1 MAILIDEK
9 KRVLVQGITGRE
21 GRARTR
27 LMREYGTNVVGGVTP
42 GKGGQSVLGVPVF
55 NTPQEAV
62 NSLGNIDV
70 SVVFVPAAG
79 VKDAAISAI
88 EAGIKLAVLVPDRV
102 PVWDAMEIAAAAKAN
117 DAMFLGPNTLGALS
131 PGKAVVGMIGG
142 RAESARQWFKPG
154 VPKGVGVISRSGG
167 MASSTGYY
175 LGQAGVRLS
184 SIVHIGGDAVIGIR
198 LPDAALMFEADP
210 LTEAIVIFGEIGSS
224 QEEELSQLIAD
235 RKITKPV
242 IAYIGGKA
250 AREGTRFSHAGAIIE
265 GGRGTHAGKVKAL
278 REAGATVVDAFGEL
292 PGAVVAILEQIKGQ
306 SLMSE
311 ADKKAVWH
319 SGITRIQPNKVAV
332 RGYDIAEL
340 MGHVSFGA
348 AVYLILTGELPS
360 PAIARL
366 MDAILVSSIDHGA
379 TPPSALSAR
388 NVASTGATLSASV
401 AAGIMSINRH
411 HGGAIE
417 DCARQLKAIAD
428 RAARDSISLEEAA
441 TRTLRTMS
449 EAGERMSGFGHRVHT
464 KDPRTARLFELA
476 REAGV
481 DGVHMQAARAVEKA
495 FADAKKS
502 LPINVDG
509 AIGAI
514 LADLGMNPAA
524 FNGIFMIARTPGLIA
539 HVIEEQTR
547 EKPTGPLSLRHAMR
561 SRPPSARTTCSTS
574 PAARPPTLRRPCTTR
589 SRAITTRPTPGA
601 TSLRCLSPSARPL
614 PARAN
619 GKIYVAGG
627 FIGGTSV
634 TNALRIYDIATNTW
648 TSGANMPTSPGV
660 EAAAA
665 AVVNGKFYVMG
676 GDDFTNG
683 LNTTFIY
690 DIATNTWTTG
700 ATLPDSRTNTY
711 GTASNGLI
719 YVYGGVILPAFTT
732 TDTLLRYDP
741 VANSWT
747 NLGSAGTAGLRQLRR
762 HLAFRHGPTAD
773 HRRRGLHWCLH
784 HRHPHLHHQR
794 RYVQR
799 RPGDDRQPR
808 RARAGHPA

>member
-27 LMREYGTNVVGGVTP
+27 LMREYGTKVVGGVTP

-55 NTPQEAV
+55 NTPQDAV

-79 VKDAAISAI
+79 VKEAAISAI

-102 PVWDAMEIAAAAKAN
+102 PVWDAMEIAAAAKAH

-175 LGQAGVRLS
+175 LGKAGVRLS

-210 LTEAIVIFGEIGSS
+210 LTETIVIFGEIGSS
-224 QEEELSQLIAD
+224 QEEELAQLIAD
-235 RKITKPV
+235 KKITKPV

-292 PGAVVAILEQIKGQ
+292 PGAVVTILEQIQGQ

-366 MDAILVSSIDHGA
+366 MDGILVSSIDHGA

-417 DCARQLKAIAD
+417 DCARQLKTIAD
-428 RAARDSISLEEAA
+428 NAARDSISLQEAA
-441 TRTLRTMS
+441 TRTLRTMN

-481 DGVHMQAARAVEKA
+481 DGVHMQTARAVEKA

-514 LADLGMNPAA
+514 LADLGMPPSA

-539 HVIEEQTR
+539 HVMEEQTR
-547 EKPTGPLSLRHAMR
+547 ERPMRRIDPVNHGYDGP
-561 SRPPSARTTCSTS
+561 
-574 PAARPPTLRRPCTTR
+574 
-589 SRAITTRPTPGA
+589 
-601 TSLRCLSPSARPL
+601 
-614 PARAN
+614 PAR
-619 GKIYVAGG
+619 
-627 FIGGTSV
+627 
-634 TNALRIYDIATNTW
+634 
-648 TSGANMPTSPGV
+648 
-660 EAAAA
+660 
-665 AVVNGKFYVMG
+665 
-676 GDDFTNG
+676 
-683 LNTTFIY
+683 
-690 DIATNTWTTG
+690 
-700 ATLPDSRTNTY
+700 
-711 GTASNGLI
+711 
-719 YVYGGVILPAFTT
+719 
-732 TDTLLRYDP
+732 
-741 VANSWT
+741 
-747 NLGSAGTAGLRQLRR
+747 NL
-762 HLAFRHGPTAD
+762 
-773 HRRRGLHWCLH
+773 
-784 HRHPHLHHQR
+784 
-794 RYVQR
+794 
-799 RPGDDRQPR
+799 
-808 RARAGHPA
+808 

>member
-27 LMREYGTNVVGGVTP
+27 LMREYGTNIIAGVTP

-55 NTPQEAV
+55 NTPREAV
-62 NSLGNIDV
+62 ESLGKIDV

-79 VKDAAISAI
+79 VKEAAISAI

-117 DAMFLGPNTLGALS
+117 HATFLGPNTLGALS

-154 VPKGVGVISRSGG
+154 IPKGVGVISRSGG

-175 LGQAGVRLS
+175 LGQVGVRIS
-184 SIVHIGGDAVIGIR
+184 TIVHIGGDAVIGIR

-224 QEEELSQLIAD
+224 QEEELAQLMVD
-235 RKITKPV
+235 GTITKPV

-265 GGRGTHAGKVKAL
+265 GGRGMHAGKVKAL
-278 REAGATVVDAFGEL
+278 REAGATVVDGFGDL
-292 PGAVVAILEQIKGQ
+292 PDAVVEILTKMKGE

-311 ADKKAVWH
+311 AEQKAVWH
-319 SGITRIQPNKVAV
+319 SAITRIEPNKVAV
-332 RGYDIAEL
+332 RGYDIADL
-340 MGHVSFGA
+340 MGRVSFGA

-360 PAIARL
+360 TALARL

-379 TPPSALSAR
+379 TPPSALAAR
-388 NVASTGATLSASV
+388 TVASTGATLSASV

-428 RAARDSISLEEAA
+428 RAVRESISLEEAA
-441 TRTLRTMS
+441 TRTLAAMR
-449 EAGERMSGFGHRVHT
+449 EAGERMSGFGHRLHT

-481 DGVHMQAARAVEKA
+481 DGAHMEAARAVEKA
-495 FADAKKS
+495 FANAKKS

-514 LADLGMNPAA
+514 LADLGMTPAA

-539 HVIEEQTR
+539 HVIEEQRR
-547 EKPTGPLSLRHAMR
+547 ERPMR
-561 SRPPSARTTCSTS
+561 RIDPVNHGYDGPPSRTISKS
-574 PAARPPTLRRPCTTR
+574 
-589 SRAITTRPTPGA
+589 
-601 TSLRCLSPSARPL
+601 
-614 PARAN
+614 
-619 GKIYVAGG
+619 
-627 FIGGTSV
+627 
-634 TNALRIYDIATNTW
+634 D
-648 TSGANMPTSPGV
+648 
-660 EAAAA
+660 
-665 AVVNGKFYVMG
+665 
-676 GDDFTNG
+676 
-683 LNTTFIY
+683 
-690 DIATNTWTTG
+690 
-700 ATLPDSRTNTY
+700 
-711 GTASNGLI
+711 
-719 YVYGGVILPAFTT
+719 
-732 TDTLLRYDP
+732 LL
-741 VANSWT
+741 
-747 NLGSAGTAGLRQLRR
+747 
-762 HLAFRHGPTAD
+762 
-773 HRRRGLHWCLH
+773 
-784 HRHPHLHHQR
+784 
-794 RYVQR
+794 
-799 RPGDDRQPR
+799 
-808 RARAGHPA
+808 

>member
-1 MAILIDEK
+1 MAMLIDEK
-9 KRVLVQGITGRE
+9 KRVLVQGSTGRE

-27 LMREYGTNVVGGVTP
+27 LMREYGTDVVAGVTP
-42 GKGGQSVLGVPVF
+42 GKGGQTVLGVPVF

-102 PVWDAMEIAAAAKAN
+102 QVWDAMEIAAAAKAN

-184 SIVHIGGDAVIGIR
+184 TIVHIGGDAVIGIR

-210 LTEAIVIFGEIGSS
+210 LTETIVIFGEIGSS
-224 QEEELSQLIAD
+224 QEEELAQLIAD

-292 PGAVVAILEQIKGQ
+292 PGAVVTILTKMKGE

-311 ADKKAVWH
+311 AEKKAVWH
-319 SGITRIQPNKVAV
+319 SAITRIEPNKVAV

-340 MGHVSFGA
+340 MGRVSFGA

-360 PAIARL
+360 PAVARL

-388 NVASTGATLSASV
+388 TVASTGATLSASV

-428 RAARDSISLEEAA
+428 RAAHESISLDEAA
-441 TRTLRTMS
+441 TRTLATMS
-449 EAGERMSGFGHRVHT
+449 ESGERMSGFGHRVHT

-481 DGVHMQAARAVEKA
+481 EGMHMQAARAVEKA

-547 EKPTGPLSLRHAMR
+547 ERPMR
-561 SRPPSARTTCSTS
+561 RIDPVNHGYDGPPSRTLSTTPS
-574 PAARPPTLRRPCTTR
+574 P
-589 SRAITTRPTPGA
+589 
-601 TSLRCLSPSARPL
+601 
-614 PARAN
+614 
-619 GKIYVAGG
+619 K
-627 FIGGTSV
+627 
-634 TNALRIYDIATNTW
+634 
-648 TSGANMPTSPGV
+648 
-660 EAAAA
+660 
-665 AVVNGKFYVMG
+665 
-676 GDDFTNG
+676 
-683 LNTTFIY
+683 
-690 DIATNTWTTG
+690 
-700 ATLPDSRTNTY
+700 
-711 GTASNGLI
+711 
-719 YVYGGVILPAFTT
+719 
-732 TDTLLRYDP
+732 
-741 VANSWT
+741 NS
-747 NLGSAGTAGLRQLRR
+747 
-762 HLAFRHGPTAD
+762 
-773 HRRRGLHWCLH
+773 
-784 HRHPHLHHQR
+784 
-794 RYVQR
+794 
-799 RPGDDRQPR
+799 
-808 RARAGHPA
+808 

>member
-27 LMREYGTNVVGGVTP
+27 LMREYGTNIVAGVTP
-42 GKGGQSVLGVPVF
+42 GKTGQSVLGVPVF
-55 NTPQEAV
+55 NTPREAV
-62 NSLGNIDV
+62 DSLGKIDV

-79 VKDAAISAI
+79 VKEAAISAI
-88 EAGIKLAVLVPDRV
+88 EAGIRLAVLVPDRV

-117 DAMFLGPNTLGALS
+117 HATFLGPNTLGVLS

-154 VPKGVGVISRSGG
+154 IPKGVGVISRSGG

-175 LGQAGVRLS
+175 LGQVGVRIS
-184 SIVHIGGDAVIGIR
+184 TIVHIGGDAVIGIR

-224 QEEELSQLIAD
+224 QEEELAQLILD
-235 RKITKPV
+235 RTITKPV

-278 REAGATVVDAFGEL
+278 REAGATVVDGFGDL
-292 PGAVVAILEQIKGQ
+292 AGAVVEILTKTKGE

-311 ADKKAVWH
+311 AEQRAVWH
-319 SGITRIQPNKVAV
+319 SAITRIEPNKVAV

-340 MGHVSFGA
+340 MGRVSFGA

-360 PAIARL
+360 PAVARL
-366 MDAILVSSIDHGA
+366 MDAILVSSIDHGT
-379 TPPSALSAR
+379 TPPSALAAR
-388 NVASTGATLSASV
+388 TVASTGATLSASV

-417 DCARQLKAIAD
+417 DCAHQLKEIAD
-428 RAARDSISLEEAA
+428 RAARESISLEEAA
-441 TRTLRTMS
+441 TRTLAAMR
-449 EAGERMSGFGHRVHT
+449 EAGERMSGFGHRLHT

-481 DGVHMQAARAVEKA
+481 DGAHMQAARAVEKA

-539 HVIEEQTR
+539 HVIEEKNR
-547 EKPTGPLSLRHAMR
+547 ERPMR
-561 SRPPSARTTCSTS
+561 RIDPVNHGYDGPPSRTISKS
-574 PAARPPTLRRPCTTR
+574 H
-589 SRAITTRPTPGA
+589 S
-601 TSLRCLSPSARPL
+601 S
-614 PARAN
+614 
-619 GKIYVAGG
+619 
-627 FIGGTSV
+627 
-634 TNALRIYDIATNTW
+634 
-648 TSGANMPTSPGV
+648 
-660 EAAAA
+660 
-665 AVVNGKFYVMG
+665 
-676 GDDFTNG
+676 
-683 LNTTFIY
+683 
-690 DIATNTWTTG
+690 
-700 ATLPDSRTNTY
+700 
-711 GTASNGLI
+711 
-719 YVYGGVILPAFTT
+719 
-732 TDTLLRYDP
+732 
-741 VANSWT
+741 
-747 NLGSAGTAGLRQLRR
+747 
-762 HLAFRHGPTAD
+762 
-773 HRRRGLHWCLH
+773 
-784 HRHPHLHHQR
+784 
-794 RYVQR
+794 
-799 RPGDDRQPR
+799 
-808 RARAGHPA
+808 